1 MSVSGPKLGRTLLTV
16 PKVRKI
22 FENFK
27 ASPVS
32 EKFLRVSENWD
43 IFSNLFDR
51 DSAIF
56 LISTTEITF

>member
-32 EKFLRVSENWD
+32 EKFWTFLRLVPRVN
-43 IFSNLFDR
+43 F
-51 DSAIF
+51 
-56 LISTTEITF
+56 